1 MRPRTSDLLTPY
13 KTIKGL
19 KYVWTTFSPDQIDLN
34 YKSEK
39 VLLRIV
45 DILLR
50 YVRHGAD
57 IIRLDAITYLWA
69 ELGTRSA
76 YLEQTHVLVQLFRTI
91 LDIVASQ
98 VALVTET
105 NIAHQENIRYF
116 GDGYNEAQLVY
127 NFALPPLVLHSFY
140 TGNCK
145 KLSKWASTLEKV
157 SDCATYL
164 NFLDSHDGIPLVPAQ
179 GMLSQGEID
188 TMITEVQ
195 EHGGLISYRT
205 DADGTDSP
213 YEMNITWYSAL
224 NREDSDESVDLQVDR
239 FIASRAI
246 ALTLRGVPA
255 VYLPGLIGSKNDLK
269 AVLDE
274 GIARNINRRTI
285 CEVCL
290 FQRCSDPDASAY
302 KVARRLGELIEKR
315 IETPAF
321 HPNGGQRIIAGNNAV
336 FSLIRRSPDGSQ
348 RVLSLTN
355 VTDQEQSFTSPLSA
369 LGRGIKT
376 WRDLLSGGTVTV
388 KAENLSVS
396 LQPYQVMWLTS

>member
-1 MRPRTSDLLTPY
+1 
-13 KTIKGL
+13 
-19 KYVWTTFSPDQIDLN
+19 
-34 YKSEK
+34 
-39 VLLRIV
+39 
-45 DILLR
+45 
-50 YVRHGAD
+50 
-57 IIRLDAITYLWA
+57 
-69 ELGTRSA
+69 
-76 YLEQTHVLVQLFRTI
+76 
-91 LDIVASQ
+91 
-98 VALVTET
+98 
-105 NIAHQENIRYF
+105 
-116 GDGYNEAQLVY
+116 
-127 NFALPPLVLHSFY
+127 
-140 TGNCK
+140 
-145 KLSKWASTLEKV
+145 
-157 SDCATYL
+157 
-164 NFLDSHDGIPLVPAQ
+164 
-179 GMLSQGEID
+179 
-188 TMITEVQ
+188 
-195 EHGGLISYRT
+195 
-205 DADGTDSP
+205 
-213 YEMNITWYSAL
+213 MNITWYSAL

-290 FQRCSDPDASAY
+290 FQRCSDPDASAF

-321 HPNGGQRIIAGNNAV
+321 HPNGGQRIIAANNAV